1 MKTFVLFPAVL
12 AALNLVSAHMELSWP
27 PPLRSKSNPFTTDI
41 DYNMPSPLHADG
53 SDYPCKGYLDL
64 LGTDAAASVVTW
76 QAGESYNMTIE
87 GGANH
92 NGGSCQ
98 ASLSFDGGE
107 TFTVIRS
114 FIGGCPPTGSSSWDF
129 TLPADTPSADN
140 AIFAWTWFNQI
151 GNREMYMNCAVIST
165 EGGPNVKRQSPT
177 GFSSRP
183 EIFVANIGNG
193 CSTIE
198 GSDVEFPNPGPDVS
212 LQDTQALPPS
222 GSCGSA
228 SGSSPS
234 DGGANSDAIASIQT
248 SSTMY
253 VSLSP
258 FVSYTAN
265 MI

>member
-1 MKTFVLFPAVL
+1 MKTAALFLAVL
-12 AALNLVSAHMELSWP
+12 AALRHVSAHMEMSWP
-27 PPLRSKSNPFTTDI
+27 PPLRSSSNPFTTDI
-41 DYNMPSPLHADG
+41 DYDMPSPLHADG
-53 SDYPCKGYLDL
+53 GDYPCKGYLDL
-64 LGTDAAASVVTW
+64 LGTDDAAPVVTW
-76 QAGESYNMTIE
+76 QAGESYNLTIT

-107 TFTVIRS
+107 TFTVIES
-114 FIGGCPPTGSSSWDF
+114 FIGGCPPAGSSSWDF
-129 TLPADTPSADN
+129 TLPADIPSADD

-165 EGGPNVKRQSPT
+165 QGSSNAKRQSPT

-183 EIFVANIGNG
+183 EIFVANVGNG

-212 LQDTQALPPS
+212 VQGTQTLPPS

-228 SGSSPS
+228 NGSSTS
-234 DGGANSDAIASIQT
+234 EGGSNSDTPASIQT

-253 VSLSP
+253 VFLSL
-258 FVSYTAN
+258 FVSYTTDT
-265 MI
+265 I